1 MKYLLLLVGI
11 LAAFGL
17 NQAAVEENKIQVA
30 ETAEGIVLSCKGDKP
45 NKPSVVGND
54 KTEQDMMLPYH
65 DDNTGEYQ
73 CDGDANSKI
82 FVKFRTC
89 DNCVELDGASIAG
102 LAVGDVVATIVVGVA
117 VYLIASQARTG
128 QVRQTKK
135 RSDKQNLIPMNE
147 RSNDSHYQPLRK
159 GDKEKAY
166 DVLNRK

>member
-1 MKYLLLLVGI
+1 MKYLQLVIGI

-17 NQAAVEENKIQVA
+17 NQAAGVENKIQVA
-30 ETAEGIVLSCKGDKP
+30 ETAEGIKLSCTSNVNVLRNEKP
-45 NKPSVVGND
+45 L
-54 KTEQDMMLPYH
+54 QDTNLAYH
-65 DDNTGEYQ
+65 DDNTGEYYCQ
-73 CDGDANSKI
+73 DDKENSRI

-117 VYLIASQARTG
+117 VYLIASQARAG

-135 RSDKQNLIPMNE
+135 RSDKQNPMNE
-147 RSNDSHYQPLRK
+147 RTNDSHYQPLRK